1 MPRIIDVIE
10 VPDQA
15 GHQIVRR
22 VPEVGAGDI
31 RLGSQLI
38 VREHQRAVF
47 FRDGQALDVFG
58 PGRYTLTTA
67 NIPLL
72 AGLIG
77 LATRGRTPFPAEV
90 YFVNMREF
98 IDQKWGTPQ
107 PIALRDKELGM
118 VRLRALGTY
127 SMQVADPQRFVTQVV
142 GAQGLYQ
149 TSQIENYL
157 RGIIIARLTDLLG
170 ESQVSLFD
178 IPSLFDELSA
188 GTRARAQGDFEA
200 LGIVL
205 KAFYIQSVTPTEE
218 TAQAIDERAAMGAIG
233 DMQAY
238 LRFKAAR
245 ALGTAAAAGG
255 DAGSL
260 TGAGVG
266 LGAGVG
272 MGAAMAQ
279 MMAQAMQPGAQT
291 STATMTCP
299 DCGAQIPADSKFCPQ
314 CGAKLSATTTCPE
327 CGAEV
332 PVGAKFC
339 PNCGA
344 KLQEAS

>member
-22 VPEVGAGDI
+22 VPEIGPGDF

-38 VREHQRAVF
+38 VRETQRAVF

-58 PGRYTLTTA
+58 PGRHTITTA

-77 LATRGRTPFPAEV
+77 LATRGRTPFTAEV

-107 PIALRDKELGM
+107 PIPLRDKDLGM

-127 SMQVADPQRFVTQVV
+127 SMQVADPQRFVAQIV

-157 RGIIIARLTDLLG
+157 RGIIVSRMTDLLG
-170 ESQVSLFD
+170 ESKISLFD
-178 IPSLFDELSA
+178 IPSMYDELSA
-188 GTRARAQGDFEA
+188 GVRARAQEDFDA
-200 LGIVL
+200 LGIAL
-205 KAFYIQSVTPTEE
+205 KALYIQSVTPTEE
-218 TAQAIDERAAMGAIG
+218 TAKAIDERAAMGAIG
-233 DMQAY
+233 DMRAY
-238 LRFKAAR
+238 MQFKAAQ
-245 ALGTAAAAGG
+245 AMGAAAEQPGGAAGTM
-255 DAGSL
+255 A
-260 TGAGVG
+260 GAGVG

-279 MMAQAMQPGAQT
+279 MMAQAMQPGAQA
-291 STATMTCP
+291 SAATMVCP
-299 DCGAQIPADSKFCPQ
+299 HCGAQIPTDSKFCPQ
-314 CGAKLSATTTCPE
+314 CS
-327 CGAEV
+327 V
-332 PVGAKFC
+332 RR
-339 PNCGA
+339 
-344 KLQEAS
+344 

>member
-22 VPEVGAGDI
+22 VPEIGSGDI

-38 VREHQRAVF
+38 VRETQQAVF

-58 PGRYTLTTA
+58 PGRHTLTTA

-77 LATRGRTPFPAEV
+77 LVTSGRTPFPAEV

-107 PIALRDKELGM
+107 PVALRDKDLGM

-127 SMQVADPQRFVTQVV
+127 SIQVAEPQRFVAQIMGTQ
-142 GAQGLYQ
+142 GFYQ

-157 RGIIIARLTDLLG
+157 RGIIVARVTDLLG
-170 ESQVSLFD
+170 ETQVALFD
-178 IPSLFDELSA
+178 IPSMYDELSA
-188 GTRARAQGDFEA
+188 GVRARCQEDFDA
-200 LGIVL
+200 LGIAL
-205 KAFYIQSVTPTEE
+205 KALYLQSVTPTEE
-218 TAQAIDERAAMGAIG
+218 TAKAIDERAAMGAIG
-233 DMQAY
+233 DMRAY
-238 LRFKAAR
+238 MQFKAAR
-245 ALGTAAAAGG
+245 AMGAAAEAGG
-255 DAGSL
+255 EAGSL

-279 MMAQAMQPGAQT
+279 MVSQAMQPGAQT
-291 STATMTCP
+291 TQATIACPSCQAQIPAGSKFCSQCGAKMSATSACP
-299 DCGAQIPADSKFCPQ
+299 DCGAEVPGGSKFCPT
-314 CGAKLSATTTCPE
+314 CGAKL
-327 CGAEV
+327 
-332 PVGAKFC
+332 
-339 PNCGA
+339 
-344 KLQEAS
+344 

>member
-15 GHQIVRR
+15 GHQMVRR
-22 VPEVGAGDI
+22 VPEIGAGDF

-38 VREHQRAVF
+38 VREAQRAVF

-58 PGRYTLTTA
+58 PGRHTLTTA

-107 PIALRDKELGM
+107 PIALRDKDLGM
-118 VRLRALGTY
+118 VRLRALGSY
-127 SMQVADPQRFVTQVV
+127 SMQVSEPQRFVAQIV
-142 GAQGLYQ
+142 GTQGLYQ

-157 RGIIIARLTDLLG
+157 RGIIVARVTDLLG

-178 IPSLFDELSA
+178 IPSMYDELSA
-188 GTRARAQGDFEA
+188 GVRARAQGDFDA
-200 LGIVL
+200 LGIAL
-205 KAFYIQSVTPTEE
+205 KALYMQSVTPTEE

-233 DMQAY
+233 DMRAY
-238 LRFKAAR
+238 MQFKAAR
-245 ALGTAAAAGG
+245 AMGTAAAAGG
-255 DAGSL
+255 EAGTL
-260 TGAGVG
+260 AGAGVG
-266 LGAGVG
+266 LGAGIG

-279 MMAQAMQPGAQT
+279 MMSQAMQPGAPAPA
-291 STATMTCP
+291 ATITCP
-299 DCGAQIPADSKFCPQ
+299 SCRAQVPAGSKFCPQ
-314 CGAKLSATTTCPE
+314 CGAKLSATNTCSE

-332 PVGAKFC
+332 PGGAKFC
-339 PNCGA
+339 PGCGA
-344 KLQEAS
+344 KL

>member
-15 GHQIVRR
+15 SHQIVRR
-22 VPEVGAGDI
+22 VPEIGAGDI

-38 VREHQRAVF
+38 VRESQRAVF
-47 FRDGQALDVFG
+47 FRDGQALDEFG
-58 PGRYTLTTA
+58 PGRHTLTTV

-77 LATRGRTPFPAEV
+77 LVTQGRTPFPAEV

-107 PIALRDKELGM
+107 PIALRDKDLGM
-118 VRLRALGTY
+118 VRLRALGAY
-127 SMQVADPQRFVTQVV
+127 SMQVTEPQRFVTQIV
-142 GAQGLYQ
+142 GAQGYYQ

-157 RGIIIARLTDLLG
+157 RGIIVARVTDLLG

-178 IPSLFDELSA
+178 IPSMYDELRA
-188 GTRARAQGDFEA
+188 GIRSRTQDDFDA
-200 LGIVL
+200 LGVAL
-205 KAFYIQSVTPTEE
+205 KALYIQAVTPTDE
-218 TAQAIDERAAMGAIG
+218 TAEAIDERAAMGAIG

-238 LRFKAAR
+238 MQFKAAR
-245 ALGTAAAAGG
+245 AMGTAAAAGG
-255 DAGSL
+255 EAGSL
-260 TGAGVG
+260 AGAGVG

-279 MMAQAMQPGAQT
+279 MVTQAMQGGGQAAA
-291 STATMTCP
+291 ATVACP
-299 DCGAQIPADSKFCPQ
+299 QCRAQIPAGSKFCSQ
-314 CGAKLSATTTCPE
+314 CGAELGATNTCPE

-332 PVGAKFC
+332 PAGAKFC
-339 PNCGA
+339 SSCG
-344 KLQEAS
+344 KEL